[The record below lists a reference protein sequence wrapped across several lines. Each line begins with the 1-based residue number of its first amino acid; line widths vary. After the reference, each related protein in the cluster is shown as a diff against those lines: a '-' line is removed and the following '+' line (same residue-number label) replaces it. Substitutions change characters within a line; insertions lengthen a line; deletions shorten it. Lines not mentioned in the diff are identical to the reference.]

1 MSSQLKIDGRRRL
14 LTALALAAM
23 LGGCSDIYFDRRDS
37 IVPVAGDAIAANK
50 VTHMVDPWPRSSA
63 NRDIAFNGEKMQS
76 AVERYRTNRIIQ
88 PVNATTSSVAYQ
100 QAAQAAASAATSQNS
115 STSAPQQS
123 VSGWASPPVPSSGST
138 SSSKLP

>member
-1 MSSQLKIDGRRRL
+1 MSSPLKIDAWRRL
-14 LTALALAAM
+14 SAMFALVAT

-37 IVPVAGDAIAANK
+37 IVPVAGDAVAASK
-50 VTHMVDPWPRSSA
+50 VTQMVDPWPQSSA
-63 NRDIAFNGEKMQS
+63 NRDIAYDGEKMQS

-115 STSAPQQS
+115 STSSSQQS
-123 VSGWASPPVPSSGST
+123 PVSGWASPSPST
-138 SSSKLP
+138 SSSASKQP